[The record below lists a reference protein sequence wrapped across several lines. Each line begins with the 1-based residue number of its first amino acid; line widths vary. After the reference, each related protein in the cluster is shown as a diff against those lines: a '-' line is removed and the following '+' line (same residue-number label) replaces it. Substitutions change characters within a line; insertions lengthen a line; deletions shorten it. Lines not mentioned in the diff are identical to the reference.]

1 MGQSLTMA
9 HTANIAL
16 TVALCCLGLAVA
28 QRNIHQGLGTGSQQ
42 SADYRRLPLTPY
54 HGHGYNG
61 IARVY
66 HGHGTNRLNGYFGGF
81 GVGYGNDP
89 FLDEREIY
97 PEWFE
102 VDKADQC
109 DDVPENVNTG
119 RIRDV
124 CGDDDLGQRFCVC
137 VKRRTAYGRNNYEPI
152 CGECRDPCSLRF
164 VPDRFGPRRDDFNG
178 NRNNNPETKK

>member
-1 MGQSLTMA
+1 MS
-9 HTANIAL
+9 NIL
-16 TVALCCLGLAVA
+16 FDL
-28 QRNIHQGLGTGSQQ
+28 R
-42 SADYRRLPLTPY
+42 
-54 HGHGYNG
+54 
-61 IARVY
+61 
-66 HGHGTNRLNGYFGGF
+66 YFGGF

-124 CGDDDLGQRFCVC
+124 CGDVRGYFLLTLSCQVSS
-137 VKRRTAYGRNNYEPI
+137 RRPHLSS
-152 CGECRDPCSLRF
+152 PF
-164 VPDRFGPRRDDFNG
+164 
-178 NRNNNPETKK
+178 

>member
-42 SADYRRLPLTPY
+42 SADYRR
-54 HGHGYNG
+54 
-61 IARVY
+61 
-66 HGHGTNRLNGYFGGF
+66 YFGGF